1 VSYSRLLIYAGRN
14 LTCGVYRYGRCGFDR
29 LPAIASDGSSLRLR
43 ELRKLLNT
51 EIGIK
56 GSEKY
61 KQIMEEEVCIYVKK
75 LFEEPDK
82 FIEHNQWFAVDII
95 MLISCM
101 F

>member
-1 VSYSRLLIYAGRN
+1 MSCSRLPIYA
-14 LTCGVYRYGRCGFDR
+14 CGKLNRWAIDRCGFDR

-56 GSEKY
+56 GSERCM
-61 KQIMEEEVCIYVKK
+61 QIMEEEVCIYVKK
-75 LFEEPDK
+75 LFEEPDN

-101 F
+101 L